1 MGNQK
6 TLVRKGRCLNI
17 GNCNKAN
24 KHEIIEVNVGED
36 FVCPECGGELV
47 EVKHRFPVVPIIAG
61 GIVVVLLLVLLVW
74 KPWSEDLPKPVGTE
88 PTGAVEDSVKTSG
101 MDEESVDT
109 LAMEADSA
117 KIITEEGEDITP
129 VDPEF
134 TGTGTLKFEYGVYV
148 GHIVEGKAQG
158 AGTLTYTK
166 RHRISATDSQGRMA
180 EPGDYVTGDFED
192 NAVKTVRWYGKDK
205 KMKGAI
211 LAGSNGL

>member
-1 MGNQK
+1 M
-6 TLVRKGRCLNI
+6 
-17 GNCNKAN
+17 
-24 KHEIIEVNVGED
+24 
-36 FVCPECGGELV
+36 
-47 EVKHRFPVVPIIAG
+47 
-61 GIVVVLLLVLLVW
+61 
-74 KPWSEDLPKPVGTE
+74 
-88 PTGAVEDSVKTSG
+88 
-101 MDEESVDT
+101 
-109 LAMEADSA
+109 
-117 KIITEEGEDITP
+117 
-129 VDPEF
+129 
-134 TGTGTLKFEYGVYV
+134 KFEYGVYV

>member
-17 GNCNKAN
+17 GNYNCNKAN

-36 FVCPECGGELV
+36 FVCPECGWELV

-74 KPWSEDLPKPVGTE
+74 KPWSEDLLVGTK
-88 PTGAVEDSVKTSG
+88 PTGTV
-101 MDEESVDT
+101 
-109 LAMEADSA
+109 
-117 KIITEEGEDITP
+117 EDITP
-129 VDPEF
+129 VGPEF